1 VQEDEGKLAPV
12 EEGMS
17 AQQQLEEIEELAR
30 RAIACKRWRWMPG
43 MLTEKG
49 LRVIQRDRDGNV
61 VWYYQDKWYIAE
73 LVPGTRPDLTDP
85 ATLGCLL
92 ALVRE
97 AWGNE
102 ASVSLNISSFWA
114 VGGAKIQKGKSA
126 GHTINLGIWK
136 LTEVEALVA
145 ALEAA
150 P

>member
-1 VQEDEGKLAPV
+1 
-12 EEGMS
+12 
-17 AQQQLEEIEELAR
+17 
-30 RAIACKRWRWMPG
+30 MPG

-61 VWYYQDKWYIAE
+61 VWYCQDKWYIAE

-136 LTEVEALVA
+136 LTELEALVA
-145 ALEAA
+145 ALEVA